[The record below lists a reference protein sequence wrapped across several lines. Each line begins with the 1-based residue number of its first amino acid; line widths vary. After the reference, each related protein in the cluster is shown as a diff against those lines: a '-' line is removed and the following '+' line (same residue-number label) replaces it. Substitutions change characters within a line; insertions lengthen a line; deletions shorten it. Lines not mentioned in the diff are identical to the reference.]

1 MWSEIQK
8 SFRTLCAEEGREGL
22 LAAVPLGEIRLLRVQ
37 AEYLRGQLVGVD
49 APPGQITALSLGMAY
64 LPEEIGAVP
73 PEWTTR
79 LSPDSQWSRYARA
92 YEQLNRSLNRVSEA
106 LAAEYD
112 GAAELATLS
121 GIASTVTHVSQYFP
135 QCVSHRAVA
144 EAAGLGW
151 RGKHG
156 LIVTPEFGP
165 ALRLATVFIP
175 QRVDSPARRLSN
187 CDGCT
192 ACLDSCPILRES
204 GKAAQQDSYREK
216 CRRRIVSLGLDAEV
230 CGICVRSCWDAI
242 IGGATGGGALPSERV
257 E

>member
-1 MWSEIQK
+1 MPSD
-8 SFRTLCAEEGREGL
+8 
-22 LAAVPLGEIRLLRVQ
+22 GE
-37 AEYLRGQLVGVD
+37 
-49 APPGQITALSLGMAY
+49 
-64 LPEEIGAVP
+64 
-73 PEWTTR
+73 WN
-79 LSPDSQWSRYARA
+79 RYARA
-92 YEQLNRSLNRVSEA
+92 YECLNRSLNRVSEA
-106 LAAEYD
+106 LAAECD

-121 GIASTVTHVSQYFP
+121 GIANTVTHVSQYFP

-151 RGKHG
+151 RGRHG

-204 GKAAQQDSYREK
+204 GKAAQDSFREK

-230 CGICVRSCWDAI
+230 CGICVRSCWNAI
-242 IGGATGGGALPSERV
+242 VGGRTAGDDLPSERV
-257 E
+257 EERPSRP